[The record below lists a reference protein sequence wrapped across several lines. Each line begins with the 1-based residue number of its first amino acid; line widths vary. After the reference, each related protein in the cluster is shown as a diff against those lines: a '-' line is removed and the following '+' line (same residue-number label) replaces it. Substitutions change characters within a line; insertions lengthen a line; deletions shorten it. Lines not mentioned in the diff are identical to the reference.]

1 MRGEIGEARN
11 SFVAARQVDFIS
23 GSLKKIFA
31 GSRKN
36 LFFDWKNNAVGD
48 IIILKIFAVYR
59 KNLQWEVVEWKSKEI
74 VI

>member
-1 MRGEIGEARN
+1 M
-11 SFVAARQVDFIS
+11 SF
-23 GSLKKIFA
+23 LKKIFA